1 MSDSIVVKPRNKI
14 PVLSFKKINP
24 FETALNI
31 LSEGFYSK
39 LFKFLLPTSFIS
51 LNTKL
56 FIFLFEWNTQDI
68 DLDMDI
74 YEPVGDTLTNRPL
87 ILFLH
92 SGAFFSGNNE
102 LDDIVDL
109 SIASAKRGYV
119 AASINYRLGLN
130 VLSTYSGE
138 RAVYRGVQDA
148 SAAIRY
154 FRMDD
159 EFYNNY
165 NIDINRIFAG
175 GISAG
180 AIGSVNAA
188 YLDDINEIPNF
199 LNDDLNEIGGLEGLS
214 GSSGYSSE
222 FNGVVNLCGA
232 VGSRDWIIEN
242 DIPIVSMHGNQDD
255 TVPYDDSLVTL
266 FGLNIQVDGSYIIH
280 EKMLEL
286 NNYSQ
291 LYTYENQ
298 GHVPFSDMR
307 FETDFSRDFLYDLV
321 CYQDILI
328 GDLNQDFSINISD
341 VVILINLILGNE
353 YTSYGDLNYDD
364 TLNVQD
370 IILLVDIILDN

>member
-1 MSDSIVVKPRNKI
+1 M
-14 PVLSFKKINP
+14 KK
-24 FETALNI
+24 
-31 LSEGFYSK
+31 
-39 LFKFLLPTSFIS
+39 
-51 LNTKL
+51 
-56 FIFLFEWNTQDI
+56 IFLFFIFSFIFNQEECDNSRY
-68 DLDMDI
+68 LDEVFDVEVDYNIQYGQNINESFWGSQVTENLYMDVYQPI
-74 YEPVGDTLTNRPL
+74 NDNFEFRPL
-87 ILFLH
+87 I
-92 SGAFFSGNNE
+92 FFMFGGSFVGGSKSNS
-102 LDDIVDL
+102 DIVAL
-109 SIASAKRGYV
+109 CNNYAKMGYV
-119 AASINYRLGLN
+119 AVAIDYRLSQHLLFFFPN
-130 VLSTYSGE
+130 EENAYK
-138 RAVYRGVQDA
+138 AVMKSIHDLK
-148 SAAIRY
+148 AAIRY

-165 NIDINRIFAG
+165 NIDINRIFVG

-188 YLDDINEIPNF
+188 YLDDINEVPNF

-222 FNGVVNLCGA
+222 FNGIVNLCGA
-232 VGSRDWIIEN
+232 VGSRDWIVEN
-242 DIPIVSMHGNQDD
+242 DTPIVSMHGNQDD

-286 NNYSQ
+286 DNYSQ

-307 FETDFSRDFLYDLV
+307 FETDFSKDFLYDLV

-328 GDLNQDFSINISD
+328 GDLNQDFSINVSD

-353 YTSYGDLNYDD
+353 YISYGDLNYDY
-364 TLNVQD
+364 TLNIQD